1 MTEVSTQTISQP
13 AATVST
19 PASPATPA
27 ASATPAADTTPSNNS
42 NTTATLET
50 RPVTGWGGDEIKTE
64 QDLNRAIELLDDDGS
79 PLDTGGAPANAPAPA
94 AAVQTPV
101 ATAPAPAPA
110 KVEGG
115 DDDGDGLVVPGSR
128 PRHYKVPISDDVTF
142 HALRLKKQAELN
154 NTPLSLGKAEEMARE
169 LLGLGAVAP
178 APATTVPGEAA
189 QTPAT
194 SVATVAAVPTEISG
208 KLEAAYQAYQ
218 EARMQLDEE
227 AEAKALREINDLNRQ
242 QTLIELRQQE
252 VQIRQQDEAG
262 QQFAQQ
268 WEASVKQGAAIYPD
282 AANPQSALAIKAAE
296 LQELYGASQDPAQQA
311 IYQSP
316 TSPLFFYQQAAA
328 ALGVAPIVAQAP
340 AAVLNPAS
348 PPQPAIVPQRPPVS
362 ALLSSPTGTTTLA
375 APAFDPMSIRSI
387 HQLEELVEG
396 MG

>member
-1 MTEVSTQTISQP
+1 M
-13 AATVST
+13 
-19 PASPATPA
+19 
-27 ASATPAADTTPSNNS
+27 
-42 NTTATLET
+42 
-50 RPVTGWGGDEIKTE
+50 TGWGGDDIKTE

-79 PLDTGGAPANAPAPA
+79 PLDTGGTPVIAPAPV

-101 ATAPAPAPA
+101 VAAPA

-128 PRHYKVPISDDVTF
+128 PRHYKMPISDDVTF

-154 NTPLSLGKAEEMARE
+154 NTPLSLGKAEEMAKQ
-169 LLGLGAVAP
+169 LLGIGAVAP

-189 QTPAT
+189 QTPAPAT
-194 SVATVAAVPTEISG
+194 SVATVAALPPEISG

-218 EARMQLDEE
+218 EARGQFDEE

-262 QQFAQQ
+262 QQFSQQ

-282 AANPQSALAIKAAE
+282 SANPQSALALKAAE

-328 ALGVAPIVAQAP
+328 ALGVAPLVAQAP

-348 PPQPAIVPQRPPVS
+348 PPQPAIVQQRPPVS
-362 ALLSSPTGTTTLA
+362 ALLASPAGTTTLA
-375 APAFDPMSIRSI
+375 APTFDPMSIRSI
-387 HQLEELVEG
+387 HELEELVER